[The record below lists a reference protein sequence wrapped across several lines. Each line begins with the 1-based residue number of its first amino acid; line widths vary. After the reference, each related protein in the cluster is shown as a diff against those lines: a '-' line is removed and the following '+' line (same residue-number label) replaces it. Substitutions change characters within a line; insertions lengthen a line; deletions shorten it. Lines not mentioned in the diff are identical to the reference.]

1 MPQLFADAARGEL
14 LSDITATD
22 TALNLSFGGA
32 LFPVADAGASAGE
45 GSAQDWFKA
54 VLQDRDG
61 FEIVYVGSHTAGSDQ
76 FTNVKR
82 GQEGTTAKAFTAGS
96 VFGLR
101 MTAADVTGLAP
112 KAQPTLTG
120 VREVRVAMPANAI
133 DLDAGNLFTKTVAG
147 ATTFT
152 VSNVP
157 PAGTLTTFVLELTNA
172 GAHTITWW
180 DGITGPNIKLSST
193 GRDVLVFY
201 THDGGTTWTRVQVAE
216 GL

>member
-22 TALNLSFGGA
+22 TTVNLAFGGA
-32 LFPVADAGASAGE
+32 LFPVANAGASAGA
-45 GSAQDWFKA
+45 GSAQSWFKA

-82 GQEGTTAKAFTAGS
+82 GQEGTTAKAFASGS
-96 VFGLR
+96 VLGLR
-101 MTAADVTGLAP
+101 MTAADVSALAP

-120 VREVRVAMPANAI
+120 VREVRVAMPANVI
-133 DLDAGNLFTKTVAG
+133 DLNAGNLFTKTITA

-157 PAGTLTTFVLELTNA
+157 PSGTLAAFVLELTNA
-172 GAHTITWW
+172 GGYTITWW
-180 DGITGPNIKLSST
+180 SGITGPNIKLSAS